1 MSFLS
6 KLLGNTKAKT
16 AAESMIR
23 DLLKGPN
30 QKTSAPA
37 PAAAPAAPAQ
47 TWESESPSGFSWG
60 ERMPDEENQYNYPGN
75 YADYFENIFRA
86 EFPQYRLER
95 IVNESWN
102 AVIFTFRDGGREALV
117 VELMSDRSSRQRLR
131 RDCAARGVP
140 YLRFYHNHAGWWNT
154 RSYVVTRTRAALGL

>member
-1 MSFLS
+1 
-6 KLLGNTKAKT
+6 
-16 AAESMIR
+16 
-23 DLLKGPN
+23 
-30 QKTSAPA
+30 
-37 PAAAPAAPAQ
+37 
-47 TWESESPSGFSWG
+47 
-60 ERMPDEENQYNYPGN
+60 MPDEENQYNYPGN